1 MGLLTLGRGSS
12 LRSNSIRNSH
22 SFGGS
27 QRSQSSFSFLNN
39 PSLLQK
45 EQVKQSRR
53 KNRKTVAKV
62 DEEAERPQLH
72 KAATEV
78 KADQKQKR
86 HDYSWLP
93 RVPSTTNLK
102 PHDMSMKVLYSGY
115 RPLFIDPEEVKAS
128 TESSKSGGTLY
139 EFAMRLEELG
149 GQSSW
154 VTSATGLEY
163 YREWEGVPGDLQK
176 KLKPFVAPENEKF
189 GGTTDEQALK
199 KLKEQIYLK
208 ERDKRLNRSK
218 GRKRPIVSLLQ
229 LRKKLKQDDWA
240 DQGN

>member
-1 MGLLTLGRGSS
+1 MLKGLGVLTVGRSYRM
-12 LRSNSIRNSH
+12 RSNGIRNNH
-22 SFGGS
+22 SFGVF

-53 KNRKTVAKV
+53 KNRKSVCKLD
-62 DEEAERPQLH
+62 DESERPLQR
-72 KAATEV
+72 KAAVEVNREV
-78 KADQKQKR
+78 KPKKY
-86 HDYSWLP
+86 DYSWLP

-102 PHDMSMKVLYSGY
+102 PRDMSMKVLYSGY
-115 RPLFIDPEEVKAS
+115 RPLFIDPNEVKTNS
-128 TESSKSGGTLY
+128 DSSSKSGGTLY

-149 GQSSW
+149 GQSPW

-163 YREWEGVPGDLQK
+163 YREWDNVPGDLQK
-176 KLKPFVAPENEKF
+176 KLKPFVAPESERAGKATN
-189 GGTTDEQALK
+189 DVVLR

-208 ERDKRLNRSK
+208 ERDKILNRGK

-229 LRKKLKQDDWA
+229 LRKKLKQDE
-240 DQGN
+240 

>member
-1 MGLLTLGRGSS
+1 MFKRLGLLTLDRGSL
-12 LRSNSIRNSH
+12 LRSNAVRNNH

-53 KNRKTVAKV
+53 KNRKSICKV
-62 DEEAERPQLH
+62 EDEPERPLQR
-72 KAATEV
+72 KMTTDIKTE
-78 KADQKQKR
+78 QKQKR
-86 HDYSWLP
+86 DYSWLP

-102 PHDMSMKVLYSGY
+102 PRDMSMKVLYSGY
-115 RPLFIDPEEVKAS
+115 RPLFIDPDEVKTSA
-128 TESSKSGGTLY
+128 EGSKTGGTLY

-149 GQSSW
+149 GQSPW

-163 YREWEGVPGDLQK
+163 YREWENVPEEMQK
-176 KLKPFVAPENEKF
+176 KLKPFVAPENEQSGKDTSE
-189 GGTTDEQALK
+189 GTLK
-199 KLKEQIYLK
+199 KLNEQIYLQ
-208 ERDKRLNRSK
+208 ERDKVLNRGK

-229 LRKKLKQDDWA
+229 LRKKLKQDE
-240 DQGN
+240 